1 MLALQSVQ
9 LVTGIDICKYK
20 SAAKKHK
27 ISILPCPCLL
37 LNLIPFRYKKI
48 HKKPGK
54 SNGGRYSGM
63 LVNPLT
69 PKMSLVILLTVC
81 QTFNSHS
88 VSLENL
94 VSDQLVIP

>member
-1 MLALQSVQ
+1 
-9 LVTGIDICKYK
+9 
-20 SAAKKHK
+20 
-27 ISILPCPCLL
+27 
-37 LNLIPFRYKKI
+37 
-48 HKKPGK
+48 
-54 SNGGRYSGM
+54 M

-94 VSDQLVIP
+94 VSDQLAIP